1 MQDDIGTAAGVVWHY
16 LDEHG
21 ASALSALKRGS
32 RLADPLVLMAIG
44 WLAREGKIDLLRSR
58 RGMQVSLRGR

>member
-1 MQDDIGTAAGVVWHY
+1 MQEDISNAAGVVWRY

-21 ASALSALKRGS
+21 ASALSVLKRGS
-32 RLADPLVLMAIG
+32 RLADPLVFMAIG

-58 RGMQVSLRGR
+58 RGVQVSLRDW

>member
-1 MQDDIGTAAGVVWHY
+1 MQEDIGAAAGVVWHY

-32 RLADPLVLMAIG
+32 RLADPLVFMALG
-44 WLAREGKIDLLRSR
+44 WLAREGKIDLLRSHR
-58 RGMQVSLRGR
+58 SIQVSLRDR